1 MVTAERELERRGK
14 REQPPMRGN
23 WIAGQQL
30 KGCALV
36 RNWRGVSGGCSYGI
50 VARPKIGD
58 PNKPNTPG
66 RFLVQ
71 NGQLIEISRRLIGRL
86 DD

>member
-36 RNWRGVSGGCSYGI
+36 RNWRGVSHGLKGG
-50 VARPKIGD
+50 
-58 PNKPNTPG
+58 
-66 RFLVQ
+66 
-71 NGQLIEISRRLIGRL
+71 
-86 DD
+86 